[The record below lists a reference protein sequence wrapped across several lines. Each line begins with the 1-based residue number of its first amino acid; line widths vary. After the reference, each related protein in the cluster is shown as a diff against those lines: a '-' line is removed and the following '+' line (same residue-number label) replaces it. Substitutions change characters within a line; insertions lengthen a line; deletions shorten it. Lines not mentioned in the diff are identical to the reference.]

1 MSENQQYHHG
11 DLRNKLVTLSH
22 EMLREQGLKGLS
34 LRKLAERAGVSRTA
48 LYHHFHNK
56 NDLLAAVAEQGFEL
70 LTLQLNTAVGAKG
83 LSIQERLEQ
92 TVQCYLRF
100 AMDNDTQYELMFGRE
115 LWRDHPSERLQRT
128 AKDCFRAYAKLPEAF
143 YQQGLLKPDDDPL
156 RLAQVMWST
165 LHGLVK
171 LAHDGVVVR
180 KDDLV
185 DISRY
190 ALAQLLPV
198 IGEQS
203 TIKHTDIG

>member
-1 MSENQQYHHG
+1 MSDNQQYHHG
-11 DLRNKLVTLSH
+11 DLRNKLLALSH
-22 EMLREQGLKGLS
+22 KMLQEGGLKGLS

-48 LYHHFHNK
+48 LYHHFNNK
-56 NDLLAAVAEQGFEL
+56 NDLLAAVAEQGFES
-70 LTLQLNTAVGAKG
+70 LTCQLKSAVGAKDK
-83 LSIQERLEQ
+83 SIQERLEQ

-100 AMDNDTQYELMFGRE
+100 AMDNVTQYELMFGRE

-143 YQQGLLKPDDDPL
+143 HQQGLLKAEDEPL

-171 LAHDGVVVR
+171 LAHDGVVLR
-180 KDDLV
+180 KEDLL

-190 ALAQLLPV
+190 ALAQLLPLDS
-198 IGEQS
+198 EQANVKS
-203 TIKHTDIG
+203 TDIG